1 MVIDR
6 KDYPE
11 LNLILW
17 DTKQQVFTEKEA
29 FNKYD
34 RRWRYVDHGRL
45 AQQERELINHLKKL
59 YGDFL
64 T

>member
-45 AQQERELINHLKKL
+45 TKQERELINHLKKL